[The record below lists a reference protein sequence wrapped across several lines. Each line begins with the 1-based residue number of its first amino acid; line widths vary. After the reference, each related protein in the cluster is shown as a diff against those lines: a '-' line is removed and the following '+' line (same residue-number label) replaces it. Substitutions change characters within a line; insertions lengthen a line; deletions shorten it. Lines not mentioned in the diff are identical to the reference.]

1 MKHVKVF
8 EEFKHGDLTPEQV
21 EWLNSVVKGTWKLT
35 SEGRVDVNGSVNASS
50 RKDLKTFPV
59 EFGKVTDNFY
69 CYSCASLT
77 TLQGSPSEVG
87 GNFVCSGCDS
97 LTTLQGSPG
106 KVTGHFYCYDCASL
120 TTLQGSPSKVGGDFN
135 CSGCVSLATL
145 QGSPKKVTG
154 GFFCYECAS
163 LTTLQGSP
171 SEVGGG
177 FVCSNCPRL
186 PPEELDLLKLDRELF
201 LKWAN
206 SGMKIQDFLHRNRGT
221 LKGKKFGI

>member
-8 EEFKHGDLTPEQV
+8 EEFRHGDLTPEQV
-21 EWLNSVVKGTWKLT
+21 EWLNSVVQGTWKLT

-59 EFGKVTDNFY
+59 EFGKVTGSFDCSN
-69 CYSCASLT
+69 CPSLT
-77 TLQGSPSEVG
+77 TLQGSPR
-87 GNFVCSGCDS
+87 
-97 LTTLQGSPG
+97 
-106 KVTGHFYCYDCASL
+106 
-120 TTLQGSPSKVGGDFN
+120 
-135 CSGCVSLATL
+135 
-145 QGSPKKVTG
+145 KVTG

-186 PPEELDLLKLDRELF
+186 PPEELDLLKLDRVLF

-206 SGMKIQDFLHRNRGT
+206 SGMKIEDFLHRNRGT
-221 LKGKKFGI
+221 LKGKKFGV